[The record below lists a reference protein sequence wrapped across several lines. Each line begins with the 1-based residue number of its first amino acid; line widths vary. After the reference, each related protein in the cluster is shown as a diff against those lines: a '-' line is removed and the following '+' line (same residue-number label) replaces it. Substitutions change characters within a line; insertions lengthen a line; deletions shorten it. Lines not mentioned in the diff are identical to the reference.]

1 MGKIRITVDSGAD
14 IPRELA
20 KELGIEVIP
29 FHMSLGDVAFDD
41 GEISPD
47 DMLRICAEDE
57 VLPKTSACSPMDYA
71 NVFDRLLK
79 EDPGAQI
86 LHLALSSDL
95 TRSFLSALDAS
106 ETEPRIT
113 CLDTQTVTGAY
124 GLIAEKVAL
133 FVRDNPDVTMADAL
147 AYAHDLIDRI
157 RLGFIPN
164 DLSFLKAG
172 GRLGNAG
179 FMAAQILNIRPVI
192 EIEEGKL
199 IVKRKLRGSLKK
211 IVGQFLDE
219 FFSERSLDLDQVML
233 LFSTGLPEKV
243 RECATKKAKE
253 AGFREIRW
261 LQAGCVISSHCGP
274 EAFGCV
280 ALDAVN
286 SAAGD

>member
-1 MGKIRITVDSGAD
+1 MAKIKVTVDSGAD
-14 IPRELA
+14 IPADRA

-29 FHMSLGDVAFDD
+29 FHMSLGDVQFDD
-41 GEISPD
+41 GEVAPD
-47 DMLRICAEDE
+47 DMLKICAEEE
-57 VLPKTSACSPMDYA
+57 VMPKTSACSPADYA
-71 NVFDRLLK
+71 AVFNRLLD
-79 EDPGAQI
+79 EDPENEI

-113 CLDTQTVTGAY
+113 CLDTQTLTGAY
-124 GLIAEKVAL
+124 GLIAEKV
-133 FVRDNPDVTMADAL
+133 VRFIDNHPDTSMAEVL

-164 DLSFLKAG
+164 DLVFLKAG

-199 IVKRKLRGSLKK
+199 AVKAKLRGSLKK

-219 FFSERSLDLDQVML
+219 FFSREPRDLEQVVL

-243 RECATKKAKE
+243 REVATKKAE
-253 AGFREIRW
+253 EFGFREIRW

-280 ALDAVN
+280 VLN
-286 SAAGD
+286 QSN

>member
-1 MGKIRITVDSGAD
+1 MGNIRVTVDSGAD
-14 IPRELA
+14 IPPERA
-20 KELGIEVIP
+20 SELGIEVIP

-47 DMLRICAEDE
+47 DMLAICAEE
-57 VLPKTSACSPMDYA
+57 NVMPKTSACSPADYEA
-71 NVFDRLLK
+71 VFDRILK
-79 EDPGAQI
+79 EDADAEI

-106 ETEPRIT
+106 ETEQRIT

-124 GLIAEKVAL
+124 GLIAEKVAQY
-133 FVRDNPDVTMADAL
+133 VSGGNVSMADAL
-147 AYAHDLIDRI
+147 AYAHSLIERI

-164 DLSFLKAG
+164 DLAFLKAG

-179 FMAAQILNIRPVI
+179 FMAAQLLNIRPVI

-199 IVKRKLRGSLKK
+199 ALKKKLRGSLKK
-211 IVGQFLDE
+211 IIGQFLDE
-219 FFSERSLDLDQVML
+219 FFAQPLDLEQVVL
-233 LFSTGLPEKV
+233 LYSSGLSEKAREVAST
-243 RECATKKAKE
+243 KAKE

-274 EAFGCV
+274 NAFGCV
-280 ALDAVN
+280 ALASPDALR
-286 SAAGD
+286 